1 MLTITSPVFDQEG
14 MIPKKY
20 TCQGDDI
27 NPKLV
32 IEGIPEGTKS
42 LVLIMD
48 DPDASVGTWDH
59 WVVWN
64 IDPGISKIEEDST
77 PKGGIIGRNS
87 WSRNDYG
94 GPCPPSGTHRYYFK
108 LYALDTQL
116 TIEEKSDKKIV
127 EKAMKGHVIEEAVLM
142 GKYKKT

>member
-1 MLTITSPVFDQEG
+1 MLKITSPVFGHKG

-20 TCQGDDI
+20 SCQGDDI
-27 NPKLV
+27 NPELI

-48 DPDASVGTWDH
+48 DPDAPIGTWDH

-64 IDPGISKIEEDST
+64 IDSSISNIEENSI
-77 PKGGIIGRNS
+77 PKEGIIGRNS
-87 WSRNDYG
+87 WSRNEYG

-108 LYALDTQL
+108 LYALDTKL
-116 TIEEKSDKKIV
+116 ALEEKSNKKAV
-127 EKAMKGHVIEEAVLM
+127 EKAMNDHVIEQAVLM
-142 GKYKKT
+142 GKYKKH